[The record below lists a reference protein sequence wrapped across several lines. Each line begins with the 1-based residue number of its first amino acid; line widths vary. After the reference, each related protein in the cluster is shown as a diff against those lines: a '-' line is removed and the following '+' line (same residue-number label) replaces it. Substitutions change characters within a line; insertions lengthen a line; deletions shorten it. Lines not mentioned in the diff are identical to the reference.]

1 MAQYFGM
8 EIDSYIFNQ
17 TVMKKHYVSD
27 FGGGEDAHWCTPS
40 LPPPP
45 PVCVHPVLH
54 ARVCVRAVGNGE

>member
-8 EIDSYIFNQ
+8 EIDLYIFNQ

-45 PVCVHPVLH
+45 PPPLFLLP
-54 ARVCVRAVGNGE
+54 RA